1 MAQMNRYYYEYEDG
15 NAARVLVPEREHVR
29 RVQEEREERARRER
43 EMQRRQASAR
53 RNARRSCVALLGV
66 IAVVCAFLVGYINLR
81 TSISSSMRHIAQLQ
95 EEISDLRASNT
106 AAENRMNVSTNLM
119 TIKAV
124 AMEDLGMVSA
134 DSSQIV
140 YYSTDHVD
148 FMTVY
153 GE

>member
-15 NAARVLVPEREHVR
+15 NAARVLVPQREHER
-29 RVQEEREERARRER
+29 RVEEERKERARRER
-43 EMQRRQASAR
+43 ELQRRQASAR
-53 RNARRSCVALLGV
+53 RSARRSGVAILCVVAT
-66 IAVVCAFLVGYINLR
+66 VCMFLVGYVHLR
-81 TSISSSMRHIAQLQ
+81 TSIASSMRHIAQLQ

-106 AAENRMNVSTNLM
+106 AAENRINVSTNLM
-119 TIKAV
+119 SIKAI

-134 DSSQIV
+134 GSSQIV

-148 FMTVY
+148 YMTVY